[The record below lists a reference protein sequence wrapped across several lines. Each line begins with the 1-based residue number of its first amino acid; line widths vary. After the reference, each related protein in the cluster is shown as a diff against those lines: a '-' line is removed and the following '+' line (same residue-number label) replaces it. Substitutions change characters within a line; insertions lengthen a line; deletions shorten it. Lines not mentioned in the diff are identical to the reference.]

1 MNNLVTL
8 FHNFRLSD
16 LFDIL
21 VVSYVTY
28 QLLLLIREVR
38 AGRIVLGFAIL
49 FLATIIASQFHL
61 LTLDWLLSNLGPF
74 LLIAFVVV
82 FQPDLRRII
91 TQIGRSGFWG
101 GVFQGDALLFK
112 NVTAAVRD
120 LLKSRRGAII
130 VIERDDS
137 LLSIFDSGT
146 LIDANVTEELLV
158 TLFVAHSPLHDG
170 AVIIQGGKIAA
181 AGCILPLSQNPNLSK
196 SYGTRHRA
204 AVGITEETDALAI
217 VVSEES
223 HTIAFAMAGKIT
235 PEIDADTLEEMLTLY
250 GTKVE

>member
-1 MNNLVTL
+1 MNNLATL
-8 FHNFRLSD
+8 FYNFRFAD
-16 LFDIL
+16 LLDIL
-21 VVSYVTY
+21 IVSYVTY

-38 AGRIVLGFAIL
+38 ATRIVLGFAIL
-49 FLATIIASQFHL
+49 FLATAIASQFHL

-74 LLIAFVVV
+74 FLIAFVVV

-91 TQIGRSGFWG
+91 TQIGRGGFWG
-101 GVFQGDALLFK
+101 GVFQGEAALFK
-112 NVTAAVRD
+112 EITTAVRD
-120 LLKSRRGAII
+120 LVKTRRGALI

-137 LLSIFDSGT
+137 LQSVFESGT
-146 LIDANVTEELLV
+146 KIEADVTSELLG
-158 TLFVAHSPLHDG
+158 TLFVPHSPLHDG
-170 AVIIQGGKIAA
+170 AVIVRDGKIAA

-217 VVSEES
+217 VVSEEN

-235 PEIDADTLEEMLTLY
+235 PEIDGDTLEEMLTLY
-250 GTKVE
+250 GTKVD